1 MDLRIKSL
9 VKPIKDGNQ
18 LVIKELYNE
27 MRPRFMAWFS
37 RHYFCRI
44 EDVEDAYQ
52 RSFNIFYFNVKG
64 DKISML
70 DMKVNTYLFSIGK
83 NVMLKVLNKEPRLMK
98 STDELRDIDFGVTG
112 NDPDTDDVY
121 RKEII
126 LRMLNQI
133 DEICR
138 NVLVLSFYNNFA
150 MESIASTMNFK
161 NEAVAKK
168 KKHLCLK
175 KLKELVDKYK
185 IARDSLV

>member
-1 MDLRIKSL
+1 
-9 VKPIKDGNQ
+9 
-18 LVIKELYNE
+18 
-27 MRPRFMAWFS
+27 
-37 RHYFCRI
+37 
-44 EDVEDAYQ
+44 
-52 RSFNIFYFNVKG
+52 
-64 DKISML
+64 
-70 DMKVNTYLFSIGK
+70 NTYLFSIGK

-98 STDELRDIDFGVTG
+98 STDELRDIDFGVTD

-138 NVLVLSFYNNFA
+138 NVLVLSFYKNFA